1 MGPISDLTDT
11 YSFNCYFRQMWTD
24 SRLKFNGTQTK
35 QSLSLSMAML
45 DKIWK
50 PDTYFW
56 NGARSYTHTMTTSN
70 RLVRLYPDGTV
81 LFSSR
86 LTIKGNLPS
95 FLEAFWIYCGC
106 ANPISMHI
114 SGKCAMSMR
123 RYPLDRQACRL
134 VIGSYAFGED
144 ELLYDWGVRGTD
156 RGVQMDYDG
165 IKELA
170 QFTMTGFQVF
180 NSTNM
185 TRDQTVSNLQF
196 LSQLAHILF
205 IIADN
210 SGNYSALEVRFYFE
224 RHFGYFLINFYVPC
238 TLIVLLCWVAL
249 WTNREATGDRIGMG
263 TVRSRITSV
272 LTMVLIANDSKSDAP
287 KVNFPTALDIYI
299 WICYTT
305 LLICMVEFTVVHYFT
320 KFNTGDPEIQALE
333 RERMRRIIRRIPKT
347 AVLR

>member
-1 MGPISDLTDT
+1 
-11 YSFNCYFRQMWTD
+11 
-24 SRLKFNGTQTK
+24 
-35 QSLSLSMAML
+35 
-45 DKIWK
+45 
-50 PDTYFW
+50 
-56 NGARSYTHTMTTSN
+56 MTTSN

-86 LTIKGNLPS
+86 LTIKG
-95 FLEAFWIYCGC
+95 
-106 ANPISMHI
+106 
-114 SGKCAMSMR
+114 KCAMSMR

-134 VIGSYAFGED
+134 VIGSYAYGED
-144 ELLYDWGVRGTD
+144 ELLYDWRVVGLD
-156 RGVQMDYDG
+156 RGVQMDYDE

-185 TRDQTVSNLQF
+185 TRDR
-196 LSQLAHILF
+196 
-205 IIADN
+205 
-210 SGNYSALEVRFYFE
+210 NYSALEVRFYFE

-263 TVRSRITSV
+263 ITSV
-272 LTMVLIANDSKSDAP
+272 LTMVLISNDSKSDAP

-320 KFNTGDPEIQALE
+320 KFNTGDPEIQAAE
-333 RERMRRIIRRIPKT
+333 RERMRRIIRRIPRT
-347 AVLR
+347 AVLSNRRPPRKFHIDHLRPQTGMGRRTDPFGLAQNSISAVDQFSRIALPIYFVAVVLVYYNFYVNTPYDFRFDDEFTTNPA